1 MNENIIKMAT
11 FTYHVETVQSFLAL
25 SRLHILIHL
34 VAVLSLCYYRI
45 THFFLQPPTAPW
57 LLMTAA
63 ELLLSLLWFFN
74 QAFRWRPVSR
84 SVMTEKLPSEEKL
97 PGLDIFVCTLDPEKE
112 PTVEVIDTIIS
123 AVSMDYPS
131 DKLSVY
137 LSDDGGCDVTLY
149 GIREAAEFA
158 KEWVPFCK
166 KYGVKSRCPKV
177 FFSPFGDEDQETLRD
192 DQFRTQRD
200 LVKAKYEKMQK
211 NIEKFG
217 SDPKS
222 RRTVSDRQ
230 PRIEIINDQ
239 PGMPL
244 IVYVSRERR
253 PSLPHKFKGGAV
265 NTLLRVSGLISN
277 GPYVLVMDCDMYS
290 NDPTSAKQA
299 MCFFL
304 DPETSKYIA
313 FVQFPQMFHNL
324 SKKDIYDSQ
333 ARTAFKTMWQGMD
346 GLRGPGLSGSGNYLS
361 RSALLFGSPNQKDDY
376 LQDAQKYFGKSTAYI
391 ESLKA
396 IRGQKSSKKNISRD
410 EMLREAQVVA
420 SCSYE
425 NNTNWG
431 TEASVGFSYGI
442 LLESSITGYILHSRG
457 WKSAYLY
464 PKTPCFLG
472 CAPTDIK
479 EGMLQLV
486 KWLSELLLLGVS
498 SKYSP
503 FTYGFSRMSIL
514 HTFTYCFITMSSLY
528 AVVFILYGIVPQ
540 VCLLKGIP
548 VFPKAT
554 DPWFAVFAF
563 VYVSTQ
569 IQHLIEVLS
578 GDGSVTMWWDEQRI
592 WILKSVTS
600 IFAIIDG
607 IKKWLGLSKVKFNLS
622 NKAIDKEKLKKYEQ
636 GRFDF
641 QGAAVFMAPLV
652 LLLTANIVSFLVGIW
667 RLFNFNVKDFEEM
680 FGQLFLVT
688 YVMVLSYP
696 LLEAMVTMKSKSG

>member
-431 TEASVGFSYGI
+431 TEVGFSYGI

-514 HTFTYCFITMSSLY
+514 HTFTYCFMTMSSLY

>member
-1 MNENIIKMAT
+1 MAT
-11 FTYHVETVQSFLAL
+11 FTYHIETVQSWLAL
-25 SRLHILIHL
+25 SRLHTIFHL
-34 VAVLSLCYYRI
+34 AAVLSLCYYR
-45 THFFLQPPTAPW
+45 TSHLLLQPTTVPW
-57 LLMTAA
+57 VLMTTA
-63 ELLLSLLWFFN
+63 ELILSALWFFN

-84 SVMTEKLPSEEKL
+84 TAMPEKLPRDENL

-112 PTVEVIDTIIS
+112 PTGEVVDTLVS
-123 AVSMDYPS
+123 AIAMDYPS
-131 DKLSVY
+131 NKLAVY
-137 LSDDGGCDVTLY
+137 LSDDGGCPVTLY
-149 GIREAAEFA
+149 GIKEAAEFA
-158 KEWVPFCK
+158 KEWVPFCRN
-166 KYGVKSRCPKV
+166 YGIKSRCPKV
-177 FFSPFGDEDQETLRD
+177 FFSPSGEDEQLLRD
-192 DQFRTQRD
+192 DGFRAQRD
-200 LVKAKYEKMQK
+200 LIEAKYEKMQK
-211 NIEKFG
+211 NIDKFG
-217 SDPKS
+217 SDPKN
-222 RRTVSDRQ
+222 RRIVSDRP

-244 IVYVSRERR
+244 VVYVSRERR
-253 PSLPHKFKGGAV
+253 PSLPHKFKGGAL

-277 GPYVLVMDCDMYS
+277 GPYVLAVDCDMYC
-290 NDPTSAKQA
+290 NDPSSAKQA

-324 SKKDIYDSQ
+324 SKKDIYDNQS
-333 ARTAFKTMWQGMD
+333 RTAFKTMWQGMD

-376 LQDAQKYFGKSTAYI
+376 LLDAQKYFGNSTAYI
-391 ESLKA
+391 ESVKA
-396 IRGQKSSKKNISRD
+396 ICGQKTTKKNISRD

-425 NNTNWG
+425 TNTNWG
-431 TEASVGFSYGI
+431 TEVGFSYGI
-442 LLESSITGYILHSRG
+442 LLESTITGYLLHCRG

-486 KWLSELLLLGVS
+486 KWLSELCLLGV

-503 FTYGFSRMSIL
+503 FTYGFSRMSIF
-514 HTFTYCFITMSSLY
+514 HTFTYCFLTMSSMY
-528 AVVFILYGIVPQ
+528 AIVFILYGIVPQ
-540 VCLLKGIP
+540 VCFLKGIP
-548 VFPKAT
+548 VFPKVT

-578 GDGSVTMWWDEQRI
+578 GDGSVAMWWDEQRI

-600 IFAIIDG
+600 VFAIIDG

-641 QGAAVFMAPLV
+641 QGAAVFMGPLV
-652 LLLTANIVSFLVGIW
+652 LLLIVNIVSFFGGLW
-667 RLFNFNVKDFEEM
+667 RLFNVKDFEEM

-688 YVMVLSYP
+688 FVMVLSYP
-696 LLEAMVTMKSKSG
+696 IIEGIITLKSKSG

>member
-1 MNENIIKMAT
+1 MAT

-431 TEASVGFSYGI
+431 TEVGFSYGI

-514 HTFTYCFITMSSLY
+514 HTFTYCFMTMSSLY